1 MGKRAQRGDERGAV
15 LVEAI
20 LVLPVL
26 IILVLGIIEFGLA
39 FATSSTTTASSRS
52 GARIAATAYPPSSGA
67 TAQRATTDQIAAA
80 VTADLTALSNA
91 TPVGMTVYKVN
102 PSSTDGA
109 PVGGFPGAN
118 MSGGCSSNCVKYLWN
133 AGQNK
138 LVYSSGSWATVD
150 ACGATVDS
158 IGVFVQTSH
167 EYISDMFGSTRT
179 VTGHTVMRLEPLP
192 TDQCAG

>member
-1 MGKRAQRGDERGAV
+1 MRKRAQRGDEKGAV

-20 LVLPVL
+20 LVLPIL

-39 FATSSTTTASSRS
+39 FASSSTTTASSRS
-52 GARIAATAYPPSSGA
+52 GGRIAATAYPPSVGA
-67 TAQRATTDQIAAA
+67 TAQRATADQIADA

-91 TPVGMTVYKVN
+91 TPIGMTIYKVD
-102 PSSTDGA
+102 PTSTSGA

-118 MSGGCSSNCVKYLWN
+118 MSGGCSSNCFKYLWN
-133 AGQNK
+133 AGSNK
-138 LVYSSGSWATVD
+138 LVYSSGGWASPD

-158 IGVFVQTSH
+158 IGVFVQVSH
-167 EYISDMFGSTRT
+167 EYLADMFGSTRT

-192 TDQCAG
+192 TDQCS